1 MKRYYT
7 APTQKWCSFFLLRN
21 SSKREQCSISIQL
34 SNCLTLTLAW
44 SKRSDSGVKKA
55 MKSGGGTPSF
65 LFFARLFT
73 SHCSP
78 LSERLEQATLTWDAT
93 SRNGKRHAW
102 WPKCVVTPSP
112 REIGAQLI
120 AFWRFLLLIIC
131 TCTQQIFV
139 RGGSAPRSNPLPV
152 EKAFYICDWFLF
164 YDSAGFQQLKGIQ
177 SSKQGMW
184 KEYHLSIEGIRN
196 REKWYIK
203 G

>member
-1 MKRYYT
+1 MKFE
-7 APTQKWCSFFLLRN
+7 KVLNN
-21 SSKREQCSISIQL
+21 STLFSYHEGCPKGYNVQL
-34 SNCLTLTLAW
+34 SNCLT
-44 SKRSDSGVKKA
+44 
-55 MKSGGGTPSF
+55 P
-65 LFFARLFT
+65 
-73 SHCSP
+73 
-78 LSERLEQATLTWDAT
+78 TWDAT

-177 SSKQGMW
+177 SSKQDMW

-196 REKWYIK
+196 REEQSHGLLWKMVYERLRGGLPPHKNLLIAWCSPI
-203 G
+203 